1 MTKKK
6 ILLVDDDLILL
17 SVAQSAF
24 GEGFD
29 VVTVNSGF
37 DAIEMMAKHSFD
49 LVLLDHQMPILDG
62 FGTLKAI
69 RQFWPDQ
76 CVVFCSSTVSEENLR
91 AFSSAGAHGA
101 ICKPANITKLPVL
114 VAAFLT

>member
-1 MTKKK
+1 MNKMK
-6 ILLVDDDLILL
+6 ILFVDDDLILL
-17 SVAQSAF
+17 SVAERAF
-24 GEGFD
+24 GEEFEL
-29 VVTVNSGF
+29 VTVSSGF
-37 DAIEMMAKHSFD
+37 DAIEMMAKQTFD

-69 RQFWPDQ
+69 RQFWPKQ
-76 CVVFCSSTVSEENLR
+76 RVVFCSTTVSAENLR